1 MHAEARID
9 GDEYWYKGK
18 AVTEHRCKQSRAKPC
33 PTAVV
38 AWSSIVESERQFL
51 ETQVDGQ
58 GQLPSKRRQYCDARV
73 QTPGVDVAGIGP
85 VRRRSQTA
93 LTARIVHYAH
103 LSLWQPAR
111 SSPRLDLSLAL

>member
-1 MHAEARID
+1 MVRV
-9 GDEYWYKGK
+9 KL
-18 AVTEHRCKQSRAKPC
+18 PC
-33 PTAVV
+33 
-38 AWSSIVESERQFL
+38 
-51 ETQVDGQ
+51 
-58 GQLPSKRRQYCDARV
+58 KRRQYCDARV